1 MSNGQ
6 VFDLG
11 LGKTTPFQ
19 PRPLSSYS
27 SPYTYTNYDFVG
39 PPEPGGGNMVAG
51 LAAAAPI
58 IAQGI
63 GSLFGLWGQ
72 SRQDD
77 ANRRQMEQQQRQWDE
92 MFAFQQAV
100 RAEDMAR
107 YQAAMEAQAAYLAHE
122 EAKSHGQWASRAD
135 ARAPYHAAS
144 RAILG
149 KTMGMDVP
157 AYRPRYTIGGDP
169 RESPYKDYIAPRGGE
184 RSA

>member
-1 MSNGQ
+1 MSNGK

-27 SPYTYTNYDFVG
+27 SPYTYTNNDFVG

-92 MFAFQQAV
+92 MFAGQQAG
-100 RAEDMAR
+100 RAEDTAR
-107 YQAAMEAQAAYLAHE
+107 
-122 EAKSHGQWASRAD
+122 
-135 ARAPYHAAS
+135 
-144 RAILG
+144 
-149 KTMGMDVP
+149 
-157 AYRPRYTIGGDP
+157 
-169 RESPYKDYIAPRGGE
+169 
-184 RSA
+184 

>member
-1 MSNGQ
+1 MSNGK

-27 SPYTYTNYDFVG
+27 SPYTYTNDDFVG
-39 PPEPGGGNMVAG
+39 PPEPGGESMFATAVP
-51 LAAAAPI
+51 L
-58 IAQGI
+58 IAQGL
-63 GSLFGLWGQ
+63 GGLFGWFGGK
-72 SRQDD
+72 RQDEAD
-77 ANRRQMEQQQRQWDE
+77 RRQMEQQQRQFDQ

-100 RAEDMAR
+100 REEDIAR
-107 YQAAMEAQAAYLAHE
+107 YQAAVEAEAAHLAHE
-122 EAKSHGQWASRAD
+122 EAKSRGSWESRVD
-135 ARAPYHAAS
+135 AQSPYRAAS

-157 AYRPRYTIGGDP
+157 AYRPTYASGEAP
-169 RESPYKDYIAPRGGE
+169 RDSPYKDYIAPGNRG